1 MKRIALLLVCC
12 CIFCA
17 ACKKDVAV
25 HSSAAAGEA
34 VATSPKPQSAID
46 LPLPIQSIISSYADE
61 YKQIG
66 GTLKGDA
73 RVPEI
78 TTTDLDAD
86 GQPDYILN
94 PRNLQCS
101 ESASLFCPNA
111 GCDLRIAVSG
121 NAYRD
126 ALSVAGG
133 EAKITEGAHGK
144 VVEILVQSF
153 HCKRAKRTDQCV
165 DSIAWSNHTLNEE
178 FRIRN

>member
-1 MKRIALLLVCC
+1 MPRIAFLLVCC
-12 CIFCA
+12 CIFCT
-17 ACKKDVAV
+17 ACKKDAAV
-25 HSSAAAGEA
+25 HRSTPPKEA
-34 VATSPKPQSAID
+34 VAASPKPHSAID
-46 LPLPIQSIISSYADE
+46 LPPPIESIISSYADE
-61 YKQIG
+61 CKQIG
-66 GTLKGDA
+66 GTLNGEV

-86 GQPDYILN
+86 GRPDYILN
-94 PRNLQCS
+94 PKNLQCS

-111 GCDLRIAVSG
+111 GCDFRIAVSG

-133 EAKITEGAHGK
+133 EAKITEGTHGK

-153 HCKRAKRTDQCV
+153 HCKGAKRTDQCV

-178 FRIRN
+178 FRIRH